1 MPPKKKLGAFVV
13 QNMDDEE
20 EKKVAAKPKPK
31 PIKKMNTEDGGFLAQ
46 LEARLA

>member
-1 MPPKKKLGAFVV
+1 
-13 QNMDDEE
+13 MDDEE
-20 EKKVAAKPKPK
+20 EKKAAAKPKPK